1 MSDRY
6 DNMGCTTSNDFIC
19 SLPFVLTDESMR
31 RRIDNMHQRLKLLEQ
46 QMETLPRPKLAKRP
60 TMC

>member
-19 SLPFVLTDESMR
+19 SLPCVLTDESLGATNG
-31 RRIDNMHQRLKLLEQ
+31 D
-46 QMETLPRPKLAKRP
+46 AA
-60 TMC
+60 MCTRG